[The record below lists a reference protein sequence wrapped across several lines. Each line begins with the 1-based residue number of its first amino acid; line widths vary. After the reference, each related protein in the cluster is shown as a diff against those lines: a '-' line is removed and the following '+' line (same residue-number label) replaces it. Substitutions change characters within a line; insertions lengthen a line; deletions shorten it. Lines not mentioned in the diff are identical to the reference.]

1 MKLDQIIFY
10 LKRLYKNYSRKY
22 LNRILI
28 ALILSI
34 IVAGSTSATAYLLDP
49 AIKKIFID
57 QDKTYAILVPIAIIL
72 AFSSKGLSLY
82 YARTIVIVMGHRIK
96 QKLLGEMTNSVLT
109 ADMQTIEKKH
119 SGKYLSHFLYDV
131 GMIEQLVSTG
141 ILNIMKDSI
150 TLIALAGLMF
160 YQNWKLAIF
169 SR

>member
-1 MKLDQIIFY
+1 
-10 LKRLYKNYSRKY
+10 
-22 LNRILI
+22 
-28 ALILSI
+28 
-34 IVAGSTSATAYLLDP
+34 
-49 AIKKIFID
+49 
-57 QDKTYAILVPIAIIL
+57 
-72 AFSSKGLSLY
+72 
-82 YARTIVIVMGHRIK
+82 MGHRIK

-169 SR
+169 SLIMMPLAAFVAKSLGKRMGKATVETAESTGTFSTLKLPPMLRVLSQSFFSIIHFTSIWQSLVHV